1 MMMTL
6 VINIIQ
12 LLMIIVITIKLV
24 KKLMIDIN
32 INTTHIIRQYY
43 DFCLGVSAFVGRL
56 SSLKTNYVCISFGS
70 PFNHSFNY
78 LLNKYLLRAH
88 DVPSNG
94 LSSRAVSVD
103 M

>member
-1 MMMTL
+1 
-6 VINIIQ
+6 
-12 LLMIIVITIKLV
+12 MIIVIIKLV

-32 INTTHIIRQYY
+32 INATHIIRQYY
-43 DFCLGVSAFVGRL
+43 DDFCLGVSAFVGRL

-88 DVPSNG
+88 DVPRNG